1 MERRPKL
8 ALICTEMLPVPPV
21 RGGAIQTYIAGVIPH
36 LVPYFEI
43 TVVSV
48 ADDSLPV
55 RETLNGVRFVRL
67 AQRGAKQDY
76 YEQAAAFIAT
86 EQWDVIELFNRP
98 TYVKLISNAA
108 PGVPVVLSMHN
119 EMFGEKKIDAAHAR
133 ECLEATAAVIGISRF
148 IARGVRTLYPEFSA
162 KVTWIRSGVE
172 LKTFRPLWL
181 MNKREAAA
189 IARRVPSHNRRPLIL
204 AVARMSNKKGVH
216 IVIEAMTEVLKKHPT
231 ARLSIVGSR
240 WYGENTP
247 HEYVTLCEE
256 LAKPFGDA
264 ITFSGYVSYKD
275 IPDYFATAD
284 MFVCASQWHEPLARV
299 HYEAMASGLP
309 IITTKR
315 GGNAEVMEEGYN
327 GLLIKKHKEPAECA
341 AAINHLLDQPE
352 KAAVMGRYGRLLAEK
367 HYSWKRV
374 AKDLREVLLSVKMG
388 ECRLSTPSFRNSIE
402 RWDSPDDYSSEY
414 PTINLPGGP
423 TPPA

>member
-1 MERRPKL
+1 MATPAQHPSQDRPKL

-36 LVPYFEI
+36 LVPHFEI

-48 ADDSLPV
+48 ADDLLPA
-55 RETLNGVRFVRL
+55 RETVNDVRFIRL
-67 AQRGAKQDY
+67 GRRDGKQDY
-76 YEQAAAFIAT
+76 YEQVAAFIAS
-86 EQWDVIELFNRP
+86 ERFDVIELFNRP
-98 TYVKLISNAA
+98 NYVRLISDAA
-108 PGVPVVLSMHN
+108 PGVPVVLSLHN
-119 EMFGEKKIDAAHAR
+119 EMFEEKKIDAAHAR

-148 IARGVRTLYPEFSA
+148 IARGVQALYPEFSS

-172 LKTFRPLWL
+172 LRTFRPLWM

-189 IARRVPSHNRRPLIL
+189 TVARVPDHQRRPLIL
-204 AVARMSNKKGVH
+204 AVARLSKKKGVH
-216 IVIEAMTEVLKKHPT
+216 VMINAMTEVLKKHPT

-240 WYGENTP
+240 WYGENTA
-247 HEYVTLCEE
+247 HEYKAEVEE

-264 ITFSGYVSYKD
+264 ITFSGYVPYAR
-275 IPDYFATAD
+275 IPDHFATAD

-309 IITTKR
+309 IITTRR
-315 GGNAEVMEEGYN
+315 GGNAEVMEDGYN
-327 GLLIKKHKEPAECA
+327 GLLIKKHKEPAAFA

-374 AKDLREVLLSVKMG
+374 AKDLREVLQSALWQTVAFEEQRQTVDTEYMA
-388 ECRLSTPSFRNSIE
+388 STS
-402 RWDSPDDYSSEY
+402 
-414 PTINLPGGP
+414 
-423 TPPA
+423 